1 MKARYGGMVKLLGRS
16 GGESYAPT
24 LFTELLSHPS
34 ETPGSA
40 FIDYR
45 WCNLYRKDES
55 WGCTAMHNCM
65 VLAGYPSTR
74 GKGLEDPKPETQL
87 D

>member
-1 MKARYGGMVKLLGRS
+1 MKARYGALVRLLGRS

-24 LFTELLSHPS
+24 LFTELLSRPS
-34 ETPGSA
+34 ETLGSA